1 MALNKFQSEMV
12 TTLVIN
18 KTKIVNRV
26 TELKEIRDK
35 VVSFYGTDKYHSIIF
50 NRLTDTINLMM
61 GQVQDINIK
70 IDEIRTS
77 AGLAPLYDKY
87 AELYGKRTG

>member
-1 MALNKFQSEMV
+1 MAMNKFQSEMV
-12 TTLVIN
+12 TTLVLN

-26 TELKEIRDK
+26 IELKETRDK
-35 VVSFYGTDKYHSIIF
+35 VVSFYGTDKYHTIIF
-50 NRLTDTINLMM
+50 NHLTDTINLMM

-77 AGLAPLYDKY
+77 AGLAPLYSDVIP
-87 AELYGKRTG
+87 LYGKKTG

>member
-1 MALNKFQSEMV
+1 MAMNKFQSEMV
-12 TTLVIN
+12 TTLVVN

-77 AGLAPLYDKY
+77 AGLEPLYSDVIP
-87 AELYGKRTG
+87 LYGKKTG